1 MKETS
6 SYNVNYLKK
15 KIQNFEEL
23 WFIFWNAFDTSL
35 VG

>member
-1 MKETS
+1 MKEPA
-6 SYNVNYLKK
+6 VIKLI
-15 KIQNFEEL
+15 IQKFEEL

>member
-1 MKETS
+1 MKEAAVIKLIIWEK
-6 SYNVNYLKK
+6 NE
-15 KIQNFEEL
+15 NFEEL